1 MGPSRLLLL
10 ELSTLGCLSLLGI
23 VRLGFTAVWFLVR
36 RLVIALSFVAPS
48 HMLNVSLIVAG
59 EEDDHSCDICNLI
72 KSADDDDYDDTIL
85 TSRLSNWRFNSADL
99 RHFRP
104 VVVVSSCQHHPI
116 APLAAISNIIMPFV
130 AAPVVV
136 VVIIYI
142 IISVIIIIGWFEPFK
157 TGPCVLV
164 RSKKLFP

>member
-1 MGPSRLLLL
+1 
-10 ELSTLGCLSLLGI
+10 
-23 VRLGFTAVWFLVR
+23 
-36 RLVIALSFVAPS
+36 
-48 HMLNVSLIVAG
+48 MLNVSLIVAG

-136 VVIIYI
+136 VFIYIITHI